1 MIHFRLS
8 TETASTVVSQ
18 RRTGNPPLP
27 GILSSAGAGDDCRD
41 DVEALMDRFRSTFW
55 GAKRSNSTS
64 FTSKIGKDRLEG
76 LLSVKF
82 YEDLSTLPSSVLT
95 SPGFWRYLAAWEM
108 FDFIEWRDGVG
119 CSLSSYGAASATPT
133 MDCVPLR
140 IFVRGQVGTSAA
152 PDDPMSIAGI
162 AGTDVWRSHV
172 LRVRTAREPAVARA
186 LLQAWDRGDAKTDVV
201 RDVAKR
207 LKRLRSNVVF
217 ELLDH
222 AQAETLVA
230 AEIESAK
237 ASLAGESK

>member
-1 MIHFRLS
+1 MARFRTNFEGTKRLS
-8 TETASTVVSQ
+8 
-18 RRTGNPPLP
+18 
-27 GILSSAGAGDDCRD
+27 
-41 DVEALMDRFRSTFW
+41 
-55 GAKRSNSTS
+55 STS
-64 FTSKIGKDRLEG
+64 IKSQTGKDGLEG

-119 CSLSSYGAASATPT
+119 CSLKSYGAASTTPT

-140 IFVRGQVGTSAA
+140 IFVRGQISTSAA

-172 LRVRTAREPAVARA
+172 LRVRTAREPAVAKA
-186 LLQAWDRGDAKTDVV
+186 LLQAWERGDAKTDVV

-207 LKRLRSNVVF
+207 LQRLRSNVVF
-217 ELLDH
+217 ELLNH
-222 AQAETLVA
+222 AQAETVVV
-230 AEIESAK
+230 AEIESAT